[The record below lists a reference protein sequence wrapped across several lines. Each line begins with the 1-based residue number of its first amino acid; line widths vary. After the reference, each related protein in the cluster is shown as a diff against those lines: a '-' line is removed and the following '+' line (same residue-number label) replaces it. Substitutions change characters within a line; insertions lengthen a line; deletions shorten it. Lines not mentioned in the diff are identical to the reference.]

1 MKTTATISQEELEQ
15 KAVDSMIAYE
25 KSLISGQGNEGCS
38 HPRAA
43 SLRQQGRT
51 PGNRPERVDY
61 KNHLRPR
68 QQPTERPRP
77 GSFHL
82 HG

>member
-15 KAVDSMIAYE
+15 KAVDSMIE
-25 KSLISGQGNEGCS
+25 EPHFRTGNEGSS
-38 HPRAA
+38 HPCAA

-51 PGNRPERVDY
+51 PGNRSERVDY